1 MQEMHELHE
10 QAIVP
15 GTYTVPV
22 TLDGGQPTIA
32 IPRGLGFD
40 GVQAVQLEKR
50 GNALVLRAVPDEQP
64 SWESLADEPSIDL
77 TPSREPLGDINR
89 FLEGFK

>member
-1 MQEMHELHE
+1 MQEMQEILT
-10 QAIVP
+10 Q
-15 GTYTVPV
+15 GSYTVPV
-22 TLDGGQPTIA
+22 TLEGGQPTIA

-40 GVQAVQLEKR
+40 GVRAVQLEQR

>member
-1 MQEMHELHE
+1 MQEMQEILT
-10 QAIVP
+10 Q
-15 GTYTVPV
+15 GSYTVPV
-22 TLDGGQPTIA
+22 TLEGGQPTIA

-40 GVQAVQLEKR
+40 GVRVVQLEQR

>member
-1 MQEMHELHE
+1 MQEMQEILT
-10 QAIVP
+10 Q
-15 GTYTVPV
+15 GSYTVPV
-22 TLDGGQPTIA
+22 TLEGGQPTIA

-40 GVQAVQLEKR
+40 GVRVVKLEQR